1 MLKLKCYVLNKIN
14 GQKVINIAVTWHTFQ
29 PQDQKVKKTYI
40 LKKIYYI
47 FTKQKLFDILG
58 RMLTKHKNFI
68 SFYYPG

>member
-14 GQKVINIAVTWHTFQ
+14 SQKVINIAVTWHTFQ
-29 PQDQKVKKTYI
+29 PQDQKVKKTHI